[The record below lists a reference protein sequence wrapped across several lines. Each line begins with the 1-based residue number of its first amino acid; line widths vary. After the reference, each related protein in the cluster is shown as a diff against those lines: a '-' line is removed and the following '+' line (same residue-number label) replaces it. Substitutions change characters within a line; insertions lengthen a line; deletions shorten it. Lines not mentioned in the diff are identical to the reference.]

1 MKKTLGLFLSCMML
15 MSFAVAAL
23 AADFDGNRPINL
35 VSREDGSGTR
45 GAFIELVGVE
55 VKDADGNKVDHTS
68 EEAIIVNKTDVM
80 LQTVA
85 GDLYAIGYVS
95 MGSLSDSVKALNI
108 DGAAANPGNIKS
120 GEYTIARP
128 FNIVTKGAAAGLA
141 EDFIAYILSADGQ
154 SVVSNGYIAI
164 DDAAP
169 AFGGAKPAGEIVVL
183 GSSSVAPIMEKLIEA
198 YQALNTD
205 AKIEIQII
213 DSTAGVNATI
223 EGTCDIGM
231 VSRELKES
239 ELEELTCT
247 QIAIDGIAVIVS
259 PQNPLENLAKEQVRA
274 AFTGELETWKE
285 LQ

>member
-141 EDFIAYILSADGQ
+141 EDFIAYILSEDGQ